1 MMVLHRNSLATGR
14 SKVNMPRMTDV
25 QISAPIGTLVP
36 CFHQAIPAYVL
47 RPGSVRTASAYF
59 VTNEQ
64 HSCVSVTATQYEWS
78 L

>member
-36 CFHQAIPAYVL
+36 CFHQAIPACVL
-47 RPGSVRTASAYF
+47 RPGSVRTASAYI
-59 VTNEQ
+59 VTYEQ
-64 HSCVSVTATQYEWS
+64 HSYISVTATQHEWS